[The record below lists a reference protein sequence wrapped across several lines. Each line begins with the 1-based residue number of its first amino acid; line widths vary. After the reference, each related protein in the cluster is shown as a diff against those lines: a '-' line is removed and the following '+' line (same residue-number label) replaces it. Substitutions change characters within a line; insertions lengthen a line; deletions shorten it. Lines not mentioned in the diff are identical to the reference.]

1 MPDAEGADH
10 QGHPAV
16 SAGWRL
22 ACILASSG
30 GVLSLL
36 VLIPHAK
43 RTLRKLRRIRL
54 PSDDNYQGLGGLAL
68 FVGGV
73 LDLGLR

>member
-1 MPDAEGADH
+1 
-10 QGHPAV
+10 
-16 SAGWRL
+16 
-22 ACILASSG
+22 
-30 GVLSLL
+30 VLSLL